1 MSYIV
6 ENIKVENGKVTTLV
20 AERQVGMT
28 TYLCNLIKQFG
39 YKNADY
45 RILIV
50 SHHMNSAEQTFKTF
64 QEINEY
70 NKNVD
75 YCSINNIQRKI
86 IGKNY
91 DLVIFDCP
99 NIHDTENNNIIF
111 DFKTI
116 MPNCKIVIGITWE
129 NIPFNEKDNKIIRK
143 NFIIKSDY
151 AYYFTLTYGGKLLIH
166 DILEDVVESYHK
178 EKEKIKRIIQFL
190 EE

>member
-50 SHHMNSAEQTFKTF
+50 SHHMYSAKQTFKTF

-75 YCSINNIQRKI
+75 YCSINNIQQKI

-91 DLVIFDCP
+91 DLIIFDCP
-99 NIHDTENNNIIF
+99 NIHYIENNNIIF

-129 NIPFNEKDNKIIRK
+129 NIPFNEKNNKIIRK
-143 NFIIKSDY
+143 NFIINSDY
-151 AYYFTLTYGGKLLIH
+151 AYYFTLTYGGKLIKY
-166 DILEDVVESYHK
+166 DIYEDVVREFMD
-178 EKEKIKRIIQFL
+178 EIKNKKNNIFS
-190 EE
+190 

>member
-6 ENIKVENGKVTTLV
+6 ENIEVENGKITTLV

-28 TYLCNLIKQFG
+28 TYLCNLIRKFG
-39 YKNADY
+39 YNNADY
-45 RILIV
+45 KILIV
-50 SHHMNSAEQTFKTF
+50 SHHINSAKQTFKTF

-75 YCSINNIQRKI
+75 YCSIINIQQKI

-99 NIHDTENNNIIF
+99 NIHDIKNNNIF
-111 DFKTI
+111 DLITI

-129 NIPFNEKDNKIIRK
+129 NIPFNEKNNKIIRK

-166 DILEDVVESYHK
+166 SILEDVVDDFYK
-178 EKEKIKRIIQFL
+178 EKAKISRILQFL
-190 EE
+190 NE